1 MLRRSARFTL
11 SLPPS
16 QKDRTM
22 SLSLPQGMQ
31 INAPILPGFESI
43 LTLPAL
49 ELVAKLHRQFE
60 PTRQALLAKRVE
72 RVKELDG
79 GAKLDFLPE
88 TAHIRNGDWKVA
100 PIPQA
105 LHCRRVEITG
115 PVEAKM
121 VINAFNSGADSYM
134 TDFEDSNSPLW
145 TNQIQGQINLGQA
158 IRRTLTLEQNGK
170 TYKLNDKI
178 ATLQVRPRGWHLDEK
193 HVTIDGQRV
202 SGGIFD
208 FALFLFHNA
217 KEQIARGAG
226 PFFYLPKMESHLEA
240 RLWNDVFV
248 AAQKEIGLPQGTVKA
263 TVLIET
269 INAAFEMDEILY
281 ELREHSAGLNAGRW
295 DYIFS
300 CIKKFKVDRN
310 FCLADRAKVTMT
322 SPFMRAYALL
332 LLQTCHKRGAPAMGG
347 MSALIPIKNDPE
359 KNAIAMGG
367 IIADKKRDA
376 TDGYDGGWV
385 AHPGLVEP
393 AMKEFVAVL
402 GDRPN
407 QFDKQRPDVS
417 VTAADL
423 TNFQPEAPITEFGL
437 RMNINVG
444 IHYLGAW
451 LAGNGCVPI
460 HNLMEDA
467 ATAEISRSQVW
478 QWIRSPKG
486 VLEDGRKVTAD
497 LVRSLVPEELAKIKA
512 GGFEGKFD
520 RAAEIFT
527 TMSTQDSF
535 EEFLTLPLYEE
546 I

>member
-1 MLRRSARFTL
+1 VHAVDFYPTFAEVAGAASPADHPLDGE
-11 SLPPS
+11 SL
-16 QKDRTM
+16 
-22 SLSLPQGMQ
+22 LP
-31 INAPILPGFESI
+31 
-43 LTLPAL
+43 
-49 ELVAKLHRQFE
+49 
-60 PTRQALLAKRVE
+60 LLAQSGPLQRNTLYWHMPTYTTNYGRTPCAV
-72 RVKELDG
+72 
-79 GAKLDFLPE
+79 
-88 TAHIRNGDWKVA
+88 IREGDWKVA
-100 PIPQA
+100 PVPPA
-105 LHCRRVEITG
+105 LQCRRVEITG

-158 IRRTLTLEQNGK
+158 IRRTLTLESNGK
-170 TYKLNDKI
+170 TYKLNEKI

-193 HVTIDGQRV
+193 HVLVDGQRV
-202 SGGIFD
+202 SGGVFD
-208 FALFLFHNA
+208 FALFMFHNA

-248 AAQKEIGLPQGTVKA
+248 MTQTELGLPQGTIKA

-269 INAAFEMDEILY
+269 ILAAFEMEEILY

-300 CIKKFKVDRN
+300 CIKKFKLDHE

-322 SPFMRAYALL
+322 APFMRAYALL
-332 LLQTCHKRGAPAMGG
+332 LLKTCHKRGAPAIGG
-347 MSALIPIKNDPE
+347 MSALIPIKNDPAR
-359 KNAIAMGG
+359 NDIAMAG
-367 IIADKKRDA
+367 IIADKRRDA

-385 AHPGLVEP
+385 AHPGLVE
-393 AMKEFVAVL
+393 ASMKEFVEVL

-407 QFDKQRPDVS
+407 QFDKQKPEVNAA
-417 VTAADL
+417 AADL
-423 TNFQPEAPITEFGL
+423 LNFQPEAPITEAGL

-478 QWIRSPKG
+478 QWIRTPKG
-486 VLEDGRKVTAD
+486 VLDDGRKVTAD
-497 LVRSLVPEELAKIKA
+497 MVRSFVPEELAKIKA

-527 TMSTQDSF
+527 QMSTQDAF

>member
-1 MLRRSARFTL
+1 
-11 SLPPS
+11 
-16 QKDRTM
+16 M
-22 SLSLPQGMQ
+22 SLSTLTLPAGME
-31 INAPILPGFESI
+31 INAPMRPGFEAVLS
-43 LTLPAL
+43 LPAL
-49 ELVAKLHRQFE
+49 ELVAKLHRAFE
-60 PTRQALLAKRVE
+60 PRRQQLLAARVE
-72 RVKELDG
+72 RSKRLDAG
-79 GAKLDFLPE
+79 ERPDFLAE
-88 TAHIRNGDWKVA
+88 TKAIREGDWKVA
-100 PIPQA
+100 PVPPA
-105 LHCRRVEITG
+105 LQCRRVEITG

-158 IRRTLTLEQNGK
+158 IRRTLTLESNGK

-193 HVTIDGQRV
+193 HVLVDGQRV

-208 FALFLFHNA
+208 FALFMFHNA

-248 AAQKEIGLPQGTVKA
+248 MTQNDLGLPQGTIKA

-269 INAAFEMDEILY
+269 ILAAFEMEEILY

-300 CIKKFKVDRN
+300 CIKKFKLDHE

-322 SPFMRAYALL
+322 APFMRAYALL
-332 LLQTCHKRGAPAMGG
+332 LLKTCHKRGAPAIGG
-347 MSALIPIKNDPE
+347 MSALIPIKNDAA
-359 KNAIAMGG
+359 KNDIAMAG
-367 IIADKKRDA
+367 IIADKRRDA

-385 AHPGLVEP
+385 AHPGLVE
-393 AMKEFVAVL
+393 ASMKEFVEVL

-407 QFDKQRPDVS
+407 QFDKQKPEVN
-417 VTAADL
+417 VVAADL
-423 TNFQPEAPITEFGL
+423 LNFQPEAPITEAGL

-478 QWIRSPKG
+478 QWIRTPKG

-497 LVRSLVPEELAKIKA
+497 MVRSFVPEELAKIKA

-527 TMSTQDSF
+527 QMSTQDAF

>member
-1 MLRRSARFTL
+1 
-11 SLPPS
+11 
-16 QKDRTM
+16 M

-31 INAPILPGFESI
+31 ITGAIEPGFERI

-49 ELVAKLHRQFE
+49 EFVAKLHRAFE
-60 PTRQALLAKRVE
+60 PRR
-72 RVKELDG
+72 KELL
-79 GAKLDFLPE
+79 KLRTERAQRLDAGERPDFLAQ
-88 TAHIRNGDWKVA
+88 TKSIREGDWKIA
-100 PIPQA
+100 PVPAPLQ
-105 LHCRRVEITG
+105 CRRVEITG
-115 PVEAKM
+115 PVERKM

-134 TDFEDSNSPLW
+134 TDFEDSNTPNWS
-145 TNQIQGQINLGQA
+145 NQITGHINLDAA
-158 IRRTLTLEQNGK
+158 IRRTIKLEQGGK
-170 TYKLNDKI
+170 TYQLNDKI

-193 HVTIDGQRV
+193 HILIDGQRT
-202 SGGIFD
+202 SGGIVD

-226 PFFYLPKMESHLEA
+226 PYFYLPKMESHLEA
-240 RLWNDVFV
+240 RLWNDIFV
-248 AAQKEIGLPQGTVKA
+248 MAQDELGIPQGTIKA

-269 INAAFEMDEILY
+269 ILAAFEMDEILY

-300 CIKKFKVDRN
+300 CIKKFKLDQD

-322 SPFMRAYALL
+322 APFMRSYALL
-332 LLQTCHKRGAPAMGG
+332 LLATCHKRGAPAIGG

-359 KNAIAMGG
+359 KNAIAMAG
-367 IIADKKRDA
+367 IVADKKRDA

-393 AMKEFVAVL
+393 AMKEFLAVL
-402 GDRPN
+402 GDQPN
-407 QFDKQRPDVS
+407 QFDKQRPDVH
-417 VTAADL
+417 VTAQDL
-423 TNFQPEAPITEFGL
+423 LNFQPEQPITEYGL

-451 LAGNGCVPI
+451 LGGNGCVPI

-486 VLEDGRKVTAD
+486 VLDDGRKVTAD
-497 LVRSLVPEELAKIKA
+497 MVRALVPEELAKIKA
-512 GGFEGKFD
+512 GG
-520 RAAEIFT
+520 
-527 TMSTQDSF
+527 
-535 EEFLTLPLYEE
+535 
-546 I
+546 

>member
-1 MLRRSARFTL
+1 MSIP
-11 SLPPS
+11 LPTGV
-16 QKDRTM
+16 QV
-22 SLSLPQGMQ
+22 
-31 INAPILPGFESI
+31 NAPILPGFESI

-49 ELVAKLHRQFE
+49 ELVAKLHRAFE
-60 PTRQALLAKRVE
+60 PRRQELLAARAE
-72 RVKELDG
+72 RAQRIDAGERP
-79 GAKLDFLPE
+79 DFLPQ
-88 TAHIRNGDWKVA
+88 TRQIREGDWKISPVPA
-100 PIPQA
+100 A

-115 PVEAKM
+115 PVDAKM
-121 VINAFNSGADSYM
+121 VINALNSGADSYM

-145 TNQIQGQINLGQA
+145 SNQVQGQINLGKA

-170 TYKLNDKI
+170 TYQLGPKV

-193 HVTIDGQRV
+193 HVLVDGARV
-202 SGGIFD
+202 HGGIFD
-208 FALFLFHNA
+208 FALFMFHNA
-217 KEQIARGAG
+217 RELIARGAG
-226 PFFYLPKMESHLEA
+226 PYFYLPKLESHLEA

-248 AAQKEIGLPQGTVKA
+248 MTQNELGLPQGTIRA
-263 TVLIET
+263 TALIEVVL
-269 INAAFEMDEILY
+269 AAFEMDEILY

-300 CIKKFKVDRN
+300 CIKKFKLDRD

-322 SPFMRAYALL
+322 APFMRSYALL
-332 LLQTCHKRGAPAMGG
+332 LLKTCHKRGAPAIGG

-367 IIADKKRDA
+367 IIADKRRDA

-385 AHPGLVEP
+385 AHPGLVE
-393 AMKEFVAVL
+393 ASMQEFVAVL
-402 GDRPN
+402 GDRSN
-407 QFDKQRPDVS
+407 QFEKQKPEVHIQ
-417 VTAADL
+417 AADL
-423 TNFQPEAPITEFGL
+423 LNFQPETPITEAGL

-486 VLEDGRKVTAD
+486 VLDDGRKVTAD
-497 LVRSLVPEELAKIKA
+497 LVRDYVPQELAKIKA

-520 RAAEIFT
+520 QAARIFAE
-527 TMSTQDSF
+527 MSTRESF
-535 EEFLTLPLYEE
+535 EEFLTLPLYEQL
-546 I
+546 

>member
-1 MLRRSARFTL
+1 MS
-11 SLPPS
+11 SLP
-16 QKDRTM
+16 
-22 SLSLPQGMQ
+22 LPHGMQ
-31 INAPILPGFESI
+31 IHAPILPGFETV

-49 ELVAKLHRQFE
+49 ELVAKLHRAFE
-60 PTRQALLAKRVE
+60 PRRQQLLAARVE
-72 RVKELDG
+72 RTQRLDAG
-79 GAKLDFLPE
+79 ERPDFLPE
-88 TAHIRNGDWKVA
+88 TAHIRAGDWQVA
-100 PIPQA
+100 PIPKA

-115 PVEAKM
+115 PVDAKM

-134 TDFEDSNSPLW
+134 TDFEDSNSPSW
-145 TNQIQGQINLGQA
+145 ANQIQGQINLSQA
-158 IRRTLTLEQNGK
+158 IRRTLTLESKGK
-170 TYKLNDKI
+170 TYKLNDQI

-193 HVTIDGQRV
+193 HVTVDGQRV
-202 SGGIFD
+202 HGGIFD
-208 FALFLFHNA
+208 FALFMFHNA
-217 KEQIARGAG
+217 REQLARGAG
-226 PFFYLPKMESHLEA
+226 PYFYLPKMESHLEA

-248 AAQKEIGLPQGTVKA
+248 MTQAELGLPQGTIKA

-269 INAAFEMDEILY
+269 ILAAFEMDEILY

-300 CIKKFKVDRN
+300 CIKKFKVDRS

-322 SPFMRAYALL
+322 APFMRAYALL

-359 KNAIAMGG
+359 KNAVAMAG

-376 TDGYDGGWV
+376 VDGYDGGWV

-393 AMKEFVAVL
+393 AMKEFMAVL

-407 QFDKQRPDVS
+407 QFDKQRPDVK
-417 VTAADL
+417 VNAADL
-423 TNFQPEAPITEFGL
+423 LDFQPEAPITEHGL

-486 VLEDGRKVTAD
+486 TLDDGRKVTAE
-497 LVRSLVPEELAKIKA
+497 LVRALVPEELAKIKA
-512 GGFEGKFD
+512 GGFEGRFD

-527 TMSTQDSF
+527 QMSTQEEF
-535 EEFLTLPLYEE
+535 AEFLTLPLYEE